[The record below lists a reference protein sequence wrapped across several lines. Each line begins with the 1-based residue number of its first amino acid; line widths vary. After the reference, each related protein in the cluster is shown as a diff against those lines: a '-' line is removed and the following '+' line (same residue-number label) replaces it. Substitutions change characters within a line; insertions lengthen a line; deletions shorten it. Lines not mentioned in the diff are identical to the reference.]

1 MQNFMQHFNINPQAW
16 QSFLAA
22 QQPQAILRTC
32 AIRLMFRHGRAAKM
46 PMPPNAVPL
55 PGNAPPPPMQA
66 RAPMPPQGA
75 PAGIPGAPWAC
86 QWRPLHR
93 MPAPKWHD
101 VTIVRKKKRKQARV
115 LGVPPEEFGIARNA
129 RSLRDCGYCFHEVLK
144 RQEELLAD
152 GYDEAQINALPT
164 YNMLQNPEELSR
176 DTVDEH
182 LAAGGDGGIND
193 ANRTLKITEH
203 YIRLDY
209 EQNGKIKLYRITTG
223 GEQGEILKRDGEPEI
238 IQEDFLPFA
247 AMTPVIITHR
257 FFGRSIADLVMD
269 IQRIKTALYRGIL
282 DNAYLTNNPRAEVAE
297 SGATDNTLD
306 DLLVSRPGGVVRVRQ
321 SGTVNWQQIPFA
333 GQEMLPVVEYVDA
346 TREWRTGV
354 SRAGQGLDAN
364 ALQNQSA
371 TAANQLFTAAQ
382 ARMKLIARIFA
393 ETGIKD
399 LFQLLHKVV
408 RKHGGA
414 KQTVRLRN
422 KWVDVDPREWDER
435 QDMTVNVGLG
445 TGGKAEQLV
454 HLQTIIAAQVQ
465 AIQGGV
471 GIVSKENL
479 YNSGKRLCQATG
491 FKNTDE
497 FFIDPSKPP
506 DPRDPNSAPIP
517 PPPDPAHAKVQADA
531 QAAQAKTQADAA
543 HQQMKTQA
551 DAAFQKAKLEMD
563 AQMAQKKHD
572 LDAQL
577 AVLKFQLEER
587 KTQHEMTMK
596 EHEHTLTAEAQRQ
609 DTEARIADKREP
621 KATIAVKHGARA
633 TDGAA
638 CRRDRQIRAVFGRH
652 ARQARRA
659 AEPACTIPA
668 AHQQAMQHMIETMSA
683 PRRIVRGPDGR
694 VSHSEVVKH

>member
-1 MQNFMQHFNINPQAW
+1 M
-16 QSFLAA
+16 
-22 QQPQAILRTC
+22 
-32 AIRLMFRHGRAAKM
+32 
-46 PMPPNAVPL
+46 MPPNAVPL
-55 PGNAPPPPMQA
+55 PGNVPPGPGRNGQMMPSPVMARGPVNGAAPPM
-66 RAPMPPQGA
+66 
-75 PAGIPGAPWAC
+75 PGAPPGMMPPMA
-86 QWRPLHR
+86 PP
-93 MPAPKWHD
+93 PAPKWHD
-101 VTIVRKKKRKQARV
+101 VTIVRKKKRKQAKV

-152 GYDEAQINALPT
+152 GYDESQINALPT

-209 EQNGKIKLYRITTG
+209 EQNGKVKLYRITTG
-223 GEQGEILKRDGEPEI
+223 GEQGEILRRDGEPEI
-238 IQEDFLPFA
+238 IEEDFLPFA
-247 AMTPVIITHR
+247 AMTPVIVTHR

-282 DNAYLTNNPRAEVAE
+282 DNAYLTNNPRAEIDE
-297 SGATDNTLD
+297 TGATDNTLD
-306 DLLVSRPGGVVRVRQ
+306 DFLVSRPGGAIRVKRA
-321 SGTVNWQQIPFA
+321 GTIAWQQVPFS
-333 GQEMLPVVEYVDA
+333 GQEMLPIVEYVDA

-399 LFQLLHKVV
+399 LFQLLHAVV

-422 KWVDVDPREWDER
+422 NWVNVDPREWQER

-445 TGGKAEQLV
+445 TGGKAEQLI
-454 HLQTIIAAQVQ
+454 HLQSLVGLQTQ
-465 AIQGGV
+465 AIQGGI
-471 GIVSKENL
+471 GMVSKQNL
-479 YNSGKRLCQATG
+479 YNLAAKYCQAAG
-491 FKNTDE
+491 FKDADQ
-497 FFIDPSKPP
+497 FFLDPSKPP
-506 DPRDPNSAPIP
+506 DPSSPASQAIP
-517 PPPDPAHAKVQADA
+517 PPPDPHAAKNQADA
-531 QAAQAKTQADAA
+531 QAAQAKVQADAA

-551 DAAFQKAKLEMD
+551 DAAFQKAKLSMD
-563 AQMAQKKHD
+563 AEMAQKKHD

-587 KTQHEMTMK
+587 KAQHEMTVK
-596 EHEHTLTAEAQRQ
+596 EHEHALKAQQ
-609 DTEARIADKREP
+609 QQHDLQIAS
-621 KATIAVKHGARA
+621 AKHQQESESRSQEH
-633 TDGAA
+633 T
-638 CRRDRQIRAVFGRH
+638 IRASEHDQKTNASGGDKFAG
-652 ARQARRA
+652 
-659 AEPACTIPA
+659 
-668 AHQQAMQHMIETMSA
+668 AMKEFSKHMEGLVNRMNA
-683 PRRIVRGPDGR
+683 PKRVVRGKDGR
-694 VSHSEVVKH
+694 VSHVETVN

>member
-1 MQNFMQHFNINPQAW
+1 M
-16 QSFLAA
+16 
-22 QQPQAILRTC
+22 
-32 AIRLMFRHGRAAKM
+32 
-46 PMPPNAVPL
+46 MPPNGAPFPGPSPMGQGPL
-55 PGNAPPPPMQA
+55 MARGPMNGPAPPNAPGGLPMSPPGMAQPMV
-66 RAPMPPQGA
+66 PP
-75 PAGIPGAPWAC
+75 
-86 QWRPLHR
+86 
-93 MPAPKWHD
+93 PAPKWHD
-101 VTIVRKKKRKQARV
+101 VTIVRKKKRKQAKV

-152 GYDEAQINALPT
+152 GYDEAQINSLPT

-193 ANRTLKITEH
+193 ANRTLKVTEH
-203 YIRLDY
+203 FIRLDY
-209 EQNGKIKLYRITTG
+209 EQNGKVKLYRITTG

-238 IQEDFLPFA
+238 IEEDFLPFA
-247 AMTPVIITHR
+247 AMTPVIVTHR

-282 DNAYLTNNPRAEVAE
+282 DNAYLTNNPRAEIDE
-297 SGATDNTLD
+297 TGASDNTLD
-306 DLLVSRPGGVVRVRQ
+306 DFLVSRPGGAIRVKRT
-321 SGTVNWQQIPFA
+321 GTITWQQVPFS
-333 GQEMLPVVEYVDA
+333 GQEMLPIVEYVDA

-422 KWVDVDPREWDER
+422 NWVDVDPREWQER

-445 TGGKAEQLV
+445 TGGKGEQLV
-454 HLQTIIAAQVQ
+454 HLQTIVAAQTQ

-479 YNSGKRLCQATG
+479 YNSAVQLARLSG
-491 FKNTDE
+491 FKDASQ
-497 FFIDPSKPP
+497 FFLDPSKPP
-506 DPRDPNSAPIP
+506 DPNDPNSQAIP
-517 PPPDPAHAKVQADA
+517 PPPDPHAAKANADAEAAKAKVQADS
-531 QAAQAKTQADAA
+531 A

-551 DAAFQKAKLEMD
+551 DSAFQKAKLEMD

-587 KTQHEMTMK
+587 KAQHEMNLK
-596 EHEHTLTAEAQRQ
+596 EHEAQLNVQKHAMDMETSQLDAQHKQQ
-609 DTEARIADKREP
+609 DTESKIQERKAPQEQTDKIGQLMTKMHEQHIE
-621 KATIAVKHGARA
+621 AMKHL
-633 TDGAA
+633 T
-638 CRRDRQIRAVFGRH
+638 
-652 ARQARRA
+652 
-659 AEPACTIPA
+659 
-668 AHQQAMQHMIETMSA
+668 A
-683 PRRIVRGPDGR
+683 PRRRTIVRDKTGR
-694 VSHSEVVKH
+694 ATHADETVVH